1 MSSLSF
7 VQLLNICKKHVAVKG
22 DYFEGKSF
30 SCDFMCICSYRP
42 SPRTLNTYNQLPTLL
57 HPWGLLICCFLFQHT
72 LFL

>member
-7 VQLLNICKKHVAVKG
+7 VQLFNVCKKHVADKG

-42 SPRTLNTYNQLPTLL
+42 VLELWTSTINYLPYCI
-57 HPWGLLICCFLFQHT
+57 PEDY
-72 LFL
+72 